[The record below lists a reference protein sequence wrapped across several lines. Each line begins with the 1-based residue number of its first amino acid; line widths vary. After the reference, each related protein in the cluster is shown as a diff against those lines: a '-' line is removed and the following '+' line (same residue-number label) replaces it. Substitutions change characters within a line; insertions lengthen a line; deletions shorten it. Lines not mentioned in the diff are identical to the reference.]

1 MSTVTSKDGTTIA
14 YDKLGAGPPV
24 ILVAGALGVRAYPV
38 MGELAALLAPHF
50 TVINYDR
57 RGRGESGDTL
67 PYAVARE
74 IEDIDAL
81 IDAAG
86 GSAYLYGISSGANL
100 ALAAANALPGKVT
113 KLALYEPPVIVD
125 DSRPPMPA
133 DYVQQINDFVATG
146 RRGDA
151 VALFMRHVGVPDE
164 FIPQMRAMPMWP
176 QMEQA
181 AHTLAY
187 DGLIM
192 GDTQSGKPLA
202 PGQWPAATL
211 PTLVIVGG
219 DSPPFFHNGTRAVA
233 DQLPRAQHA
242 TLPGQTHEVSS
253 AALAPM
259 LIEFFSA

>member
-1 MSTVTSKDGTTIA
+1 MNKVTSKDGTSIA
-14 YDKLGAGPPV
+14 YDQLGAGPPV
-24 ILVAGALGVRAYPV
+24 ILVAGALGVRTHPIVAD
-38 MGELAALLAPHF
+38 LAQLLAEHF

-57 RGRGESGDTL
+57 RGKGDSGDTA

-74 IEDIDAL
+74 IEDLDAL
-81 IDAAG
+81 IAAAG

-133 DYVQQINDFVATG
+133 DYVQQINDFVSTG

-151 VALFMRHVGVPDE
+151 VDLFMRHVGVPEE
-164 FIPQMRAMPMWP
+164 FLPQMHAMPMWP

-187 DGLIM
+187 DGIIM

-202 PGQWPAATL
+202 PGQWPAATM
-211 PTLVIVGG
+211 PTLVIAGG
-219 DSPPFFHNGTRAVA
+219 DSPPFFHNGTRALA
-233 DQLPRAQHA
+233 DQLPHAQHA
-242 TLPGQTHEVSS
+242 ILPGQTHEVSA

-259 LIEFFSA
+259 LIAFFAA

>member
-1 MSTVTSKDGTTIA
+1 MNKVTSKDGTTIA
-14 YDKLGAGPPV
+14 YDQLGAGPPV
-24 ILVAGALGVRAYPV
+24 ILVAGALGVRKHPIVADLAQL
-38 MGELAALLAPHF
+38 LAAHF

-57 RGRGESGDTL
+57 RGKGDSGDTP

-74 IEDIDAL
+74 IEDIAAL

-86 GSAYLYGISSGANL
+86 GSAALYGISSGANL
-100 ALAAANALPGKVT
+100 ALVAGNALPGKVT

-202 PGQWPAATL
+202 PGQWPAATM

-219 DSPPFFHNGTRAVA
+219 DSPPFFHNGTRALT
-233 DQLPRAQHA
+233 DQLPNAQHA
-242 TLPGQTHEVSS
+242 TLPGQTHEVSA
-253 AALAPM
+253 AALAPV
-259 LIEFFSA
+259 LTEFFAA

>member
-1 MSTVTSKDGTTIA
+1 MNTVTSQDGTVIA
-14 YDKLGAGPPV
+14 YDQLGAGPPV
-24 ILVAGALGVRAYPV
+24 ILVAGALGVRTHPIVAD
-38 MGELAALLAPHF
+38 LAQLLAEHF
-50 TVINYDR
+50 TVLNYDR
-57 RGRGESGDTL
+57 RGKGDSGDTA
-67 PYAVARE
+67 PYAVDRE
-74 IEDIDAL
+74 IEDIAAL

-86 GSAYLYGISSGANL
+86 GSAALYGISSGANL

-133 DYVQQINDFVATG
+133 DYVPQVNDFVATG

-151 VALFMRHVGVPDE
+151 VALFMHHVGVPDE

-176 QMEQA
+176 QMEQG

-202 PGQWPAATL
+202 PGQWPAATM
-211 PTLVIVGG
+211 PALVIVGG
-219 DSPPFFHNGTRAVA
+219 DSPPFFHNGTRALV

-242 TLPGQTHEVSS
+242 TLAGQTHEVSA

-259 LIEFFSA
+259 LAAFFAA

>member
-1 MSTVTSKDGTTIA
+1 MNTVTSKDGTVIA
-14 YDKLGAGPPV
+14 YDQLGAGPPV

-38 MGELAALLAPHF
+38 MGELAQLLAAHF

-57 RGRGESGDTL
+57 RGRGDSGDAL

-81 IDAAG
+81 IAAAG

-133 DYVQQINDFVATG
+133 DYLQQINDFVSTG

-151 VALFMRHVGVPDE
+151 VDLFMRHVGVPEE
-164 FIPQMRAMPMWP
+164 FIPQMHSMPMWP

-187 DGLIM
+187 DGIIM
-192 GDTQSGKPLA
+192 GDTQSGQPLA
-202 PGQWPAATL
+202 PGQWPAATM

-219 DSPPFFHNGTRAVA
+219 DSPPFFQNGTRALV
-233 DQLPRAQHA
+233 DQLPHAQHA

-259 LIEFFSA
+259 LIEFFAA